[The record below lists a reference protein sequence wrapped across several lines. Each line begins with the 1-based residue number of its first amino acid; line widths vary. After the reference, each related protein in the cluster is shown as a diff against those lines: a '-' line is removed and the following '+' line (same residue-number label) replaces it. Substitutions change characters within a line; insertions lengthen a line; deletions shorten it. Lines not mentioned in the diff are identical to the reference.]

1 MIPPIGRDGQIRS
14 TVSEAAAM
22 RPTILV
28 VEDDSATRKMIDTA
42 LEESGFSILNAGSA
56 AEALQA
62 IREQEPDLVLLD
74 LVLPDADGVDVC
86 RQAREFSD
94 VNIMMVTA
102 KRDLTDRLA
111 GLAAGADDYVT
122 KPLAM
127 GELVA
132 RIKSQLRRRR
142 MREQEQVEAL
152 EWGDLELDRGHSVVR
167 IRGREIELTEVEM
180 TVLCA
185 LAEAEGNPVTS
196 ADLCDLVWGEGKGDP
211 IVLDTHIANIRRK
224 IEDEV
229 SHPRRLVTVSSVAY
243 RLA

>member
-1 MIPPIGRDGQIRS
+1 
-14 TVSEAAAM
+14 M

-28 VEDDSATRKMIDTA
+28 VEDDSATRKMIGRA
-42 LEESGFSILNAGSA
+42 LQESGFSILNAGTA
-56 AEALQA
+56 AEALHA
-62 IREQEPDLVLLD
+62 IREEEPDLVLLD
-74 LVLPDADGVDVC
+74 LVLPDADGVNVC
-86 RQAREFSD
+86 REVREFSD

-111 GLAAGADDYVT
+111 GLDAGADDYVT

-142 MREQEQVEAL
+142 MREQEQVETL
-152 EWGDLELDRGHSVVR
+152 EWGDLELDRGRSVVHV
-167 IRGREIELTEVEM
+167 RGRQIEVTEVEM

-185 LAEAEGNPVTS
+185 LAEAEGSPVTS
-196 ADLCDLVWGEGKGDP
+196 AELCDMVWGEGEGDP
-211 IVLDTHIANIRRK
+211 IVLDTHIANIRQK
-224 IEDEV
+224 IEDEPG
-229 SHPRRLVTVSSVAY
+229 HPRRLVTVSSVAY